1 MPEFTFL
8 LYVIRWLFI
17 HDENHVENRAKMRLW
32 RQVIKLSSKMT
43 SEATLYNLSDGQ
55 IIRPLGK
62 LVAYPL
68 GGLNAWRRKPEVLF
82 VVIHPNNRAIIL
94 SRMNPQSAFILKR
107 EIIITDT
114 GEITMLAEKQYHSP
128 RLSTQAETEH
138 LELKLRNQEPKT
150 TRINRLLRYI
160 TSTRP
165 TPRLHRMIRDATAEV
180 KQIWKVIE
188 PWRLEPYFDLSEK
201 GGYDADLQN
210 TFYISD
216 L

>member
-17 HDENHVENRAKMRLW
+17 YDENHVENRAKMRLW

-128 RLSTQAETEH
+128 RLSTQAETER

-165 TPRLHRMIRDATAEV
+165 TPRLHRMIEDTTAEV
-180 KQIWKVIE
+180 NKFEKLLN
-188 PWRLEPYFDLSEK
+188 LE
-201 GGYDADLQN
+201 N
-210 TFYISD
+210 
-216 L
+216 